1 MKKLSQL
8 LLMLSMALSMPVL
21 AEEHEN
27 EHKESETHEAGA
39 DGHDE
44 HADGD
49 KHEEGGHG
57 EEGGAAIGP
66 DKGITEKG
74 KLGFRLA
81 PEAIQSFELK
91 FQDIT
96 TAEATIDSSSLV
108 KVKEAKSLFRQ
119 RDGWF
124 KRIPAD
130 VISRKGNNLFIR
142 STQLQAGDKIVIGGV
157 AFLRT
162 AEIISE
168 EGASHSH

>member
-8 LLMLSMALSMPVL
+8 LLMLSMALSLPVL
-21 AEEHEN
+21 AEEHE
-27 EHKESETHEAGA
+27 HKKSESHEAEA

-44 HADGD
+44 HADGEE
-49 KHEEGGHG
+49 HEKGGHE

-96 TAEATIDSSSLV
+96 SAEATIDSSSLV

-130 VISRKGNNLFIR
+130 VISRKGSTLFIR
-142 STQLQAGDKIVIGGV
+142 STQLQAGDKIVTGGV

-162 AEIISE
+162 AEIIGE